1 MRALD
6 LKLVRDLR
14 HIWIQSLA
22 IALVLACGVMVLI
35 LSSGTQRSLS
45 ETREAYYERNRFADV
60 FASLTRA
67 PRSLL
72 DDIARIDGV
81 ARVEGRVVFTAMV
94 NLEGM
99 TEPASARVISLPQT
113 GRAILNVPEV
123 RQGRLPEP
131 GHAGEMAIS
140 EPFAQANGLE
150 PGDRFRA
157 VLNGRLKELVVTG
170 LVLSPEYIYTIGAG
184 AMMPDDRHFGLI
196 WMGESAAAA
205 ATDLEGAFNDLS
217 LTLSRGAD
225 ERPVIAAI
233 DRILAPYGGTGA
245 FGRDRQASNV
255 FIDGELKQL
264 GAMATVLPPI
274 FLIVSVFLVNMVL
287 GRLVALDRA
296 QIGLFKAV
304 GYSTRA
310 IAVHYLK
317 MTIGIGIAGVAIGW
331 LSGWW
336 LGHELTKIYADFFRF
351 PWLIYRP
358 GAGSLVIS
366 GVLGIGCV
374 VLGALRA
381 VLSTVRLAPTVAMQP
396 PAPPV
401 FQRRSEE

>member
-1 MRALD
+1 MGALD

-99 TEPASARVISLPQT
+99 TEPASARVISL
-113 GRAILNVPEV
+113 RAILNVPEV

-131 GHAGEMAIS
+131 GHAGEVAIS

-225 ERPVIAAI
+225 ERPFIAAI
-233 DRILAPYGGTGA
+233 DRILAPYRGA
-245 FGRDRQASNV
+245 LSENDHRHRHCRRRHRLAV
-255 FIDGELKQL
+255 
-264 GAMATVLPPI
+264 
-274 FLIVSVFLVNMVL
+274 
-287 GRLVALDRA
+287 RLVA
-296 QIGLFKAV
+296 G
-304 GYSTRA
+304 T
-310 IAVHYLK
+310 
-317 MTIGIGIAGVAIGW
+317 
-331 LSGWW
+331 
-336 LGHELTKIYADFFRF
+336 
-351 PWLIYRP
+351 
-358 GAGSLVIS
+358 
-366 GVLGIGCV
+366 
-374 VLGALRA
+374 
-381 VLSTVRLAPTVAMQP
+381 
-396 PAPPV
+396 
-401 FQRRSEE
+401 